1 MWYRLLNWQS
11 RYMQACEMPIL
22 RLFSNIDRNYLCT
35 QWKSR
40 VPGEVDLYV
49 LSKFWCFFVCL
60 SACFCFVFFVF
71 SCLLGFCVLFFKDQP
86 NTDWTR

>member
-1 MWYRLLNWQS
+1 
-11 RYMQACEMPIL
+11 MQACEMPVL

-60 SACFCFVFFVF
+60 SVCLFVCESLCPRKV
-71 SCLLGFCVLFFKDQP
+71 SL
-86 NTDWTR
+86 N